1 MEHLTKEQ
9 RYEISTYLKCKKSK
23 EFIAKALGV
32 NKTTIYRELNR
43 NSTKTGKYNPKFAHE
58 LSEERKERLQLPRKF
73 TSSIEKLVIKYI
85 SEEQWSPEQITGYCK
100 ANNIPMVSFERI
112 YQYVRKDKL
121 NGGNLYKNM
130 RHKLKHRK
138 RPIGEDRIH
147 IKNRV
152 SIDERPR
159 IVDLKERFGDWE
171 LDLIVG
177 PNNKGAIL
185 TITERTTNFFMM
197 NKLPY
202 GKNSKELSKVLI
214 EMLLPYKKYIY
225 TITTDNGTEFADH
238 ETIAKRLDT
247 DIFFAHP
254 YSSWEKGLIEYTN
267 KLIRQY
273 ISKKTNINT
282 LNDKYIKEIQ
292 VKINKRP
299 RKSLEYRS
307 PKEIFYNLAS

>member
-9 RYEISTYLKCKKSK
+9 RYEISTYLKCKKTK

-73 TSSIEKLVIKYI
+73 TSSTEKLVIKYI

-112 YQYVRKDKL
+112 YQYIREDKL

-138 RPIGEDRIH
+138 RPVGENRIH

-214 EMLLPYKKYIY
+214 DMLLPYKNNIY

-238 ETIAKRLDT
+238 ETIAKKLDV

-273 ISKKTNINT
+273 IPKKTNINT
-282 LNDKYIKEIQ
+282 LDNDYIKEIQ
-292 VKINKRP
+292 IKINKRP
-299 RKSLEYRS
+299 RKKLEYRN

>member
-1 MEHLTKEQ
+1 MKHLTKEQ

-23 EFIAKALGV
+23 SFIAKALNV
-32 NKTTIYRELNR
+32 DKTTIYRELDR

-58 LSEERKERLQLPRKF
+58 LSEERKERLQVPRKF
-73 TSSIEKLVIKYI
+73 TSSIERFVVKYI

-100 ANNIPMVSFERI
+100 ANNIPMVSYERI
-112 YQYVRKDKL
+112 YQYVREDKL
-121 NGGNLYKNM
+121 NGGDLYKNM

-138 RPIGEDRIH
+138 RPVGEKKIC

-152 SIDERPR
+152 SIDERPI

-197 NKLPY
+197 KKLPY
-202 GKNSKELSKVLI
+202 GKNSKELSKELI
-214 EMLLPYKKYIY
+214 EMILPYKKNIY

-238 ETIAKRLDT
+238 ETITKKLDV

-273 ISKKTNINT
+273 IPKKTNINT
-282 LNDKYIKEIQ
+282 LNDEYIKEIQ
-292 VKINKRP
+292 IKINKRP
-299 RKSLEYRS
+299 RKNLEYRN